1 MMNRLLIRCSASF
14 MTSFVRP
21 CNIRPQPQHVSTGLE
36 YLHHFGHC
44 TRSSI
49 FDISC
54 RSRLPF
60 VHHESPNLD
69 VTHGCVLFSVFYC
82 AYLLIKSAIIVDS
95 FGEFKTLFCQGSNKK
110 CLLFLVWCMWYFW
123 LTGQFVRLS
132 RLRLD

>member
-14 MTSFVRP
+14 LTSFVRP
-21 CNIRPQPQHVSTGLE
+21 CNIRPQPLHVSTGLE

-49 FDISC
+49 VDIH
-54 RSRLPF
+54 F

-82 AYLLIKSAIIVDS
+82 AYLLIKSAIIVDL
-95 FGEFKTLFCQGSNKK
+95 FGAFKTC
-110 CLLFLVWCMWYFW
+110 
-123 LTGQFVRLS
+123 FVKDQIRNVS
-132 RLRLD
+132 SFSSGVCGTSG